1 MKKIFFNAFLSFSSL
16 LYAEPQRGG
25 GMGGRNSQI
34 NSQPE
39 VRKIKEFNAA
49 EVAGIF
55 YYDVPKILRKLKIKE
70 DSVATQVRN
79 SLRTYNIKV
88 KEIAFLNKENFEDLN
103 AIMKTARSANR
114 INTGFAKNNQN
125 NGINLR
131 KKVSE
136 LIRPIRSKIITL
148 EENLNKSLN
157 AVLKEKQ
164 LKKWIKYQKGIK
176 EAMIPKR
183 PTRNQN
189 NTSRNQRGVGQRR
202 GF

>member
-1 MKKIFFNAFLSFSSL
+1 MKKIFFNAFLLLSSL
-16 LYAEPQRGG
+16 LYAEPQRGE
-25 GMGGRNSQI
+25 MGGRNSQI

-55 YYDVPKILRKLKIKE
+55 YYDVPKVLRKLKIK
-70 DSVATQVRN
+70 DNSVDTQVRN
-79 SLRTYNIKV
+79 SLRTYNVKV
-88 KEIAFLNKENFEDLN
+88 KEIAFLNKENFDDLN
-103 AIMKTARSANR
+103 AIMKTASSANR
-114 INTGFAKNNQN
+114 INTGSANNNQN

-136 LIRPIRSKIITL
+136 LIRPIRTKIISL

-157 AVLKEKQ
+157 AVLNEKQ

-176 EAMIPKR
+176 EGMLPKR
-183 PTRNQN
+183 PARNQN
-189 NTSRNQRGVGQRR
+189 NTSRNQRGGGQRR